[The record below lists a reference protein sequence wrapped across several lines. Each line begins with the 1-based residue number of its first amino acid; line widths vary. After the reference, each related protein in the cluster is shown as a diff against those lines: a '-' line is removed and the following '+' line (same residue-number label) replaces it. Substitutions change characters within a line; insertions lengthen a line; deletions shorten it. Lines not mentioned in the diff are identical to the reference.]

1 MDFLNRPRER
11 DAAVVTR
18 ENQFLERELQIRE
31 TNKVQL
37 RKYMVATDE
46 GEPVDPK
53 EWSRYKYVAP
63 RDVPRHD
70 VDEATEFAAQI
81 TLFCNWR
88 KRTLRQRIETKR
100 QLLHAAEREQQS
112 TAARHFASSAASFKL
127 KSKCSLTSG
136 AQKEKLVMAM
146 YVSERAKEAQKR
158 ASLLIPTWP
167 KRKNTSQTLA
177 T

>member
-1 MDFLNRPRER
+1 MS
-11 DAAVVTR
+11 R

-53 EWSRYKYVAP
+53 EWSRYKYGAP

-81 TLFCNWR
+81 KLFCYWR

-100 QLLHAAEREQQS
+100 QLLLAAEREKQS
-112 TAARHFASSAASFKL
+112 TAARLFASSAASFKAN
-127 KSKCSLTSG
+127 KSKRSSLTSG
-136 AQKEKLVMAM
+136 VSTESMAAM
-146 YVSERAKEAQKR
+146 VGAMHVPERAKEMQKR
-158 ASLLIPTWP
+158 ASLLMPAWP
-167 KRKNTSQTLA
+167 KKKSTSQTLA